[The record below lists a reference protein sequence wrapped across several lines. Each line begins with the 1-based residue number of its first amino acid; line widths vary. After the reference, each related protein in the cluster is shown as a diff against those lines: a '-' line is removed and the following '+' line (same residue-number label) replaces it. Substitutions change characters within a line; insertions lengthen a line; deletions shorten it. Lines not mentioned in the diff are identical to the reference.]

1 MLEKIKEDILEARK
15 SKDSVKANV
24 LNTLYSEAKTAAI
37 NNGRREPEDQEL
49 MALLKKFL
57 KGNSETI
64 ELKKKQNMD
73 FSQESREKEILESFM
88 PKQLSEIELEEIIKE
103 YVAGL
108 EDKSKKS
115 MGLIMKRLK
124 EEHDGTF
131 DGKTASSIVN
141 RLLS

>member
-1 MLEKIKEDILEARK
+1 MLEKIKKDILEARK
-15 SKDSVKANV
+15 SKDSVRANV